1 MSFVLSS
8 ENVVK
13 YLQDKSLCKREDDL
27 QSLAIESKSSKNF
40 NLLVSFSENGE
51 ARHLLIKQE
60 LLGTGEYDGVNNSL
74 AGEWRIHELLNTF
87 PELNHLCDRIS
98 EAIYFDR
105 ENSIVV
111 MNYFPEYEELGK
123 FYDRENSFP
132 LNIAANIGNIL
143 ADIHRS
149 TFNIDCYRNF
159 LKKEFSN
166 IDKTPNYFV
175 RGTKYIFPGVF
186 GKVTKEN
193 LQFFKLYQR
202 YPSFRKA
209 VFELN
214 DAYQPSCLV
223 HNDLKL
229 DNLLLSKNDIRIV
242 DWELFTWGDPA
253 YDLGNLLAQYLKMW
267 LCSFLVSTDLEW
279 QIALQL
285 ATTPLNLL
293 QPSIKTVFQS
303 YCDRFPEIWQYRSD
317 FLHRVVQFMGIAL
330 IKRAH
335 RDVDEHE
342 PLTNRNICMLQVA
355 KNLLCEPEKSIPT
368 IFGVA
373 PSQLINF
380 DRISA

>member
-1 MSFVLSS
+1 MSFLLSS
-8 ENVVK
+8 ENVVE
-13 YLQDKSLCKREDDL
+13 YLQDRGLFQRGENL
-27 QSLAIESKSSKNF
+27 QSPAIESKSSKNF
-40 NLLVSFSENGE
+40 NLLVSFAENGE
-51 ARHLLIKQE
+51 SRHLLVKQE
-60 LLGTGEYDGVNNSL
+60 LLGTGEYDGINNSL
-74 AGEWRIHELLNTF
+74 AGEWRIHELLQTF
-87 PELNHLCDRIS
+87 LELNHIRDRVS

-105 ENSIVV
+105 ENSIIV
-111 MNYFPEYEELGK
+111 MNYFPEYEELEK
-123 FYDRENSFP
+123 FYARENSFP
-132 LNIAANIGNIL
+132 LEIAANIGNIL
-143 ADIHRS
+143 ADIHRA
-149 TFNIDCYRNF
+149 TFNIDRYQNF
-159 LKKEFSN
+159 LKEEFPD

-186 GKVTKEN
+186 GKVTREN

-202 YPSFRKA
+202 YPSFRQA

-214 DAYQPSCLV
+214 EAYQPSCLV

-229 DNLLLSKNDIRIV
+229 DNLLLNKNDIRIV

-253 YDLGNLLAQYLKMW
+253 YDLGNLLAQYLKIW
-267 LCSFLVSTDLEW
+267 LCSFLVSTDIEW

-285 ATTPLNLL
+285 ATTPLNLV
-293 QPSIKTVFQS
+293 QPSIRTLFQA
-303 YCDRFPEIWQYRSD
+303 YCDRFPEILRSRPD
-317 FLHRVVQFMGIAL
+317 FLQRVVQFMGIAL

-335 RDVDEHE
+335 RDIDEHE

-368 IFGVA
+368 VFGVA